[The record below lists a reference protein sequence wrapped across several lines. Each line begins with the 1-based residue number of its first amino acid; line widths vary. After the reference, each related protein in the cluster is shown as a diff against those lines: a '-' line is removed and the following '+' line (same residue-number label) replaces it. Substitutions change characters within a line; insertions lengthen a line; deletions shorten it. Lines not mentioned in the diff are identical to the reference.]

1 MPIPF
6 CVWVLTMLRTNLS
19 VKSILCLLF
28 SLVLVVC
35 SVACK
40 SQDTL
45 TQNENQITFTD
56 ALGRSVLVPKNV
68 KRTAAT
74 LGCFAEIWQLAG
86 GEVVASADD
95 AWQDFGLDMGDAVN
109 IGGAH
114 SPSLELLLSAK
125 PDFVIASASTSAD
138 VEMQETL
145 ESAGITVAY
154 FDIDN
159 FDDYLE
165 MLDVCTNITN
175 RKDLYQQNGL
185 KIKEQIDNI
194 KQDFKNSNLPENQRT
209 VLLLRAASGFVK
221 AKGSSGTILGEM
233 LNDIGCIN
241 IADSDSSLLENLS
254 IENIIEQEPYHIF
267 VVTMGDEQ
275 KAIDNLT
282 KTMKENPAW
291 ATLEAVQQDRMHFM
305 DKKMFNLK
313 PNAKWAQSYEQL
325 CEVFYESK

>member
-19 VKSILCLLF
+19 VKSIFCLLF

-74 LGCFAEIWQLAG
+74 LGSFAEIWQLAG

-114 SPSLELLLSAK
+114 SPSLELLLSAN
-125 PDFVIASASTSAD
+125 PDFVIASASTASNIQLC
-138 VEMQETL
+138 EPL
-145 ESAGITVAY
+145 ENAGITVAY
-154 FDIDN
+154 FDVDN
-159 FDDYLE
+159 FDDYLN
-165 MLDVCTNITN
+165 MLGICTDITGK
-175 RKDLYQQNGL
+175 KDLYRKNGTD
-185 KIKEQIDNI
+185 IKSQIASI
-194 KQDFKNSNLPENQRT
+194 KSRFDESALTQKQRT
-209 VLLLRAASGFVK
+209 VLLLRASSGAVK
-221 AKGSSGTILGEM
+221 AKGSGGTILGEM
-233 LNDIGCIN
+233 LCDIGCIN
-241 IADSDSSLLENLS
+241 IADNDDTLLENLS
-254 IENIIEQEPYHIF
+254 IENIIKQEPYHIF
-267 VVTMGDEQ
+267 VVAMGDDK
-275 KAIDNLT
+275 KAHESLA
-282 KTMKENPAW
+282 KVMEENPAW
-291 ATLEAVQQDRMHFM
+291 STLEAVKQNRLHFM
-305 DKKMFNLK
+305 DRKMFNLK
-313 PNAKWAQSYEQL
+313 PNVRWAQSYEKL
-325 CEVFYESK
+325 CELLCEK